1 MQRTTARRR
10 HAVVK
15 AKKQPKGKKRSAKD
29 LPVKGKRAR
38 DLKGGLSTDVTRTP
52 SPGGPVAI
60 PYPNTG

>member
-15 AKKQPKGKKRSAKD
+15 AKKRPKGKKRSARD
-29 LPVKGKRAR
+29 LPVKGKRAK
-38 DLKGGLSTDVTRTP
+38 DLKGGVLTDSTKTP
-52 SPGGPVAI
+52 SPGGPVPI